1 VLVQRTQDVFNGGFD
16 LFVAGRAATA
26 WRHGTHTLDGILY
39 HGFHA
44 GFYVGIP
51 VGLVTNFWCTGHAC
65 RVTGEADRIVKL
77 LPGRIQLG
85 CFFAGCLCTVFF
97 TIVGCRIVLVGG
109 GFVSVFLAI
118 VAGGL
123 IGTVVSAVG
132 GLVLCVCCL
141 GIGFVRLV
149 SFISIVGF
157 VSFCSFCSGGIVGV
171 VRGSGAVAVIG
182 GFIE

>member
-1 VLVQRTQDVFNGGFD
+1 
-16 LFVAGRAATA
+16 
-26 WRHGTHTLDGILY
+26 

-118 VAGGL
+118 VARGL
-123 IGTVVSAVG
+123 LGTVVSAVG
-132 GLVLCVCCL
+132 SAVGGLVLGVCCL

-157 VSFCSFCSGGIVGV
+157 VSSCSLCSGGIVGV